1 MTALTRNTL
10 ALIAA
15 LALAGPAVAHAQTT
29 VVDEGTFRLHIR
41 DTPVGTET
49 FTIRRSGS
57 GAGAATAAQGRVVL
71 DSGER
76 TRSLLRL
83 EGPDL
88 RPAAYQ
94 IEVTGPETQSV
105 TGQAA
110 GNRFRATIV
119 SAAGEQMR
127 EFLVSDGAVIL
138 GEGVAHPHYFLLS
151 ATNGDGSVPVVIP
164 QRSRQVTAQVTSLGN
179 DQIRVGRQSVDARRF
194 RVEPEGLPTRI
205 VWADARNRVLRV
217 DIPDQEFRAIR
228 TSLP

>member
-83 EGPDL
+83 EGPD
-88 RPAAYQ
+88 
-94 IEVTGPETQSV
+94 
-105 TGQAA
+105 
-110 GNRFRATIV
+110 
-119 SAAGEQMR
+119 
-127 EFLVSDGAVIL
+127 
-138 GEGVAHPHYFLLS
+138 
-151 ATNGDGSVPVVIP
+151 
-164 QRSRQVTAQVTSLGN
+164 
-179 DQIRVGRQSVDARRF
+179 
-194 RVEPEGLPTRI
+194 
-205 VWADARNRVLRV
+205 
-217 DIPDQEFRAIR
+217 
-228 TSLP
+228 